1 MQGPVQDL
9 PDPRPGPRRGF
20 KRQSRVN
27 TNWYPSETDAQEDA
41 DLEPIV
47 AEPNSLFSE
56 LDSISKAEEYIKEY
70 SKRLDELH
78 QGSRP
83 DYQDLATTQSSDDQ
97 LKKMKEIIIYDRI
110 IQDVKHKQAKQ
121 NLELEEK
128 KFYIL
133 FKKVSFFSLLLF
145 ISVVTIVAIYVMLT
159 KGALNESGMWE
170 GLFNLVKEAL
180 DIIFNA
186 GKGPNIGIGY

>member
-9 PDPRPGPRRGF
+9 PDPRPGPRRGY
-20 KRQSRVN
+20 KKQPRVN
-27 TNWYPSETDAQEDA
+27 TNWYPSGSDAQEDA
-41 DLEPIV
+41 DLEPI
-47 AEPNSLFSE
+47 AQEPDSLFSE
-56 LDSISKAEEYIKEY
+56 LDSINKTEKYIQEY
-70 SKRLDELH
+70 SRRLDELH

-83 DYQDLATTQSSDDQ
+83 DYQDLATAQSSDDQ

-133 FKKVSFFSLLLF
+133 LKKISFFALLLF
-145 ISVVTIVAIYVMLT
+145 LSVVTIVAIYVMLT
-159 KGALNESGMWE
+159 KGALSESGMWE
-170 GLFNLVKEAL
+170 GLFNLIKEAL